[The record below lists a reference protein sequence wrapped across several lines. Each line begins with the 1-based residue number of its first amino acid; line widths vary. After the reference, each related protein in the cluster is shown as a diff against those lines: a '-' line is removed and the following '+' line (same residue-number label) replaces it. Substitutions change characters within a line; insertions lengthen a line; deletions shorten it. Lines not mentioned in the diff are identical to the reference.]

1 MSDAVWI
8 TAIIVGGIIVM
19 VLGGLIIIS
28 SIAKNMPK
36 NGNLS
41 RLSRRDGHDWE
52 EEGIYPAGPN
62 TFTNEVK

>member
-28 SIAKNMPK
+28 SMAKNMPK

-52 EEGIYPAGPN
+52 ERTYPTGPN